1 MEVARNPAAF
11 NCATCMAR
19 HCDEAKAATC
29 DVWEIKGIM
38 PMKFKVCPKGQSTP
52 RAREMVRLYGHYR
65 AGHFPLAGG
74 LYDQSNY
81 YLAAMGLIGAAMA
94 EGG

>member
-1 MEVARNPAAF
+1 
-11 NCATCMAR
+11 
-19 HCDEAKAATC
+19 
-29 DVWEIKGIM
+29 M
-38 PMKFKVCPKGQSTP
+38 PMKFQVCPKGQVMPLS
-52 RAREMVRLYGHYR
+52 RELIRLFGHYR